1 MKRDVRAE
9 VDVSAGS
16 GSATGSRKLVPRFAL
31 QGLGLALGVVLWTSG
46 ISAQVSVVTAH
57 NDIARTGQN
66 LSETTLTP
74 ANVNSTQFGQLF
86 SQTVNGQIFAQPLFV
101 PNVTMPGKPT
111 SNVVYV
117 ATGATYADSGDM
129 VYAFDADVNGGVGAR
144 PMWSVSLLTNTTP
157 AGTFQLA
164 HGVVGTP
171 VIDLTSGTMYLV
183 SNELQG
189 ANSIFRLHA
198 LDITTGAEQF
208 GGPVLIQGTVPGTG
222 SGSSGGTLA
231 FDGSY
236 ERQRP
241 GLLLLNGV
249 VYIAFGSADD
259 TGPWHGWIFSYNA
272 ATLQQINV
280 FCTAANGSGGGIWM
294 GGSGLA
300 AEVNN
305 PSQPYGRMFVSTG
318 NGMYAASLPLSNTM
332 SYGMSVLNLDL
343 TGGVMTVQDSF
354 TPSNWSTFS
363 AQDGDLGSG
372 GPVLLPAQTLGSES
386 TLSPLVQVGKTGAIY
401 ILDRNNLGSFN
412 ASGDQ
417 TVQEVQTPESGAQ
430 SWGAGIWGTSAYW
443 NQNTYFGGTNPGAS
457 NSLTAYSFVKGQVST
472 APTSQT
478 SEQFSYP
485 GPTPSISANG
495 ATNGIVWVLK
505 NDAFLG
511 GGPAV
516 LLAFDATNLAN
527 LLYSSNADLSRDNP
541 GIATKFTVPTIANG
555 KVYVGATNQL
565 SVYGLLG

>member
-198 LDITTGAEQF
+198 LDITTGAEKF

-457 NSLTAYSFVKGQVST
+457 NSLTAYSFVKGQ
-472 APTSQT
+472 
-478 SEQFSYP
+478 
-485 GPTPSISANG
+485 
-495 ATNGIVWVLK
+495 
-505 NDAFLG
+505 AF
-511 GGPAV
+511 
-516 LLAFDATNLAN
+516 NR
-527 LLYSSNADLSRDNP
+527 ADQSD
-541 GIATKFTVPTIANG
+541 I
-555 KVYVGATNQL
+555 
-565 SVYGLLG
+565 